1 MFRKNYSI
9 IEPRE
14 YDLSVFDIV
23 DERKKAETHWYHIM
37 PEQWAVFTTL
47 FKRSDKPRTWG
58 VMKVEIEKNGE
69 PYMEFLRNYP
79 SLPFLYIEQN
89 GEEFAITSTDYQ
101 CITII
106 NLTTKE
112 IKTYSDL
119 DDLKYGSGFCPIGFD
134 WDEGDLYVD
143 GCVWGCPEETMIAR
157 DIDLKNPIDAF
168 NNADWQ
174 SDYDDETYCEDD
186 EDWEDETEN
195 C

>member
-106 NLTTKE
+106 NLTTFSSLNDIHLATSVSSFNYFWRIILRRIGKLSQ
-112 IKTYSDL
+112 KHYPLRDL
-119 DDLKYGSGFCPIGFD
+119 L
-134 WDEGDLYVD
+134 
-143 GCVWGCPEETMIAR
+143 GCYISFR
-157 DIDLKNPIDAF
+157 
-168 NNADWQ
+168 Q
-174 SDYDDETYCEDD
+174 SCRIPRKLVKL
-186 EDWEDETEN
+186 
-195 C
+195 